1 MTATRQAPAA
11 AASVD
16 QGETGSRG
24 PAGGSART
32 SFTGVLVAAL
42 DTAWSAIQTRHP
54 EVPEVILTV
63 GSGTLGQS
71 AGETK
76 LGHFAA
82 ERWQQAGHEDRVPEL
97 FVGGEGLQAGAEALL
112 GTLLHEAAHGLAH
125 TRGIKDTSRQGRYHN
140 RGYRDLARELGLVC
154 EDAGRHGW
162 TDTRVPPSTAQAYRP
177 VLTTL
182 EAALVAW
189 RYAEPGRVT
198 GGKKPT
204 NNGVV
209 ARCGCG
215 RQFRITVSVLA
226 LGPIVC
232 AVCETPFENTTPEVG
247 DEQQEGS

>member
-1 MTATRQAPAA
+1 MTAIEQRPAVSG
-11 AASVD
+11 SVAED
-16 QGETGSRG
+16 GAGSRG
-24 PAGGSART
+24 AAGSFTGS

-42 DTAWSAIQTRHP
+42 DTAWSAIQARHP
-54 EVPEVILTV
+54 EVPDVILTV

-71 AGETK
+71 GGETK

-82 ERWQQAGHEDRVPEL
+82 ERWQQAGQDGRLPEL
-97 FVGGEGLQAGAEALL
+97 FIGGEGLQAGAEALL

-154 EDAGRHGW
+154 EEDGRHGW
-162 TDTRVPPSTAQAYRP
+162 TATRVPPSTAETYRA
-177 VLTTL
+177 VLATL

-189 RYAEPGRVT
+189 RYAEPARGT

-209 ARCGCG
+209 ARCECG
-215 RQFRITVSVLA
+215 RQFRITASVLE

-232 AVCETPFENTTPEVG
+232 GVCETPFENTTPAAG
-247 DEQQEGS
+247 DEAQEGS